1 MSRTSLVTLTQ
12 ESIDEE
18 ALEKKREEAVKMLS
32 QKLRAEGSQTINEY
46 CLSRATETIKAVA
59 ATPNSNST
67 INGQKET
74 GPKRVSPVTA
84 AQRSPSDGPSPEK
97 RTRSTTNDT
106 TSSSPSPP
114 LPPLIKL
121 MGRGRGRKQ
130 LVLEHT
136 RSYVSQLHEV
146 AQAMMWHHASFEH
159 TRTG

>member
-46 CLSRATETIKAVA
+46 CLSKGMGAT
-59 ATPNSNST
+59 ATSNST

-84 AQRSPSDGPSPEK
+84 SQRSPSDGPSPEK

-106 TSSSPSPP
+106 SSSSPSPP

-130 LVLEHT
+130 LFLEHT